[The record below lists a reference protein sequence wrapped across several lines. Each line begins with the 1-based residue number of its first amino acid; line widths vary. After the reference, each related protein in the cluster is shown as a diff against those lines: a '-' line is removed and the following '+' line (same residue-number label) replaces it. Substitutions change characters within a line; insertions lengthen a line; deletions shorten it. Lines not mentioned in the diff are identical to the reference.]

1 MVITLV
7 TALLDQHPDPVRQH
21 LFHNI
26 YFALLENQLGT
37 NGICKNRGVSVKT
50 EEEESEMVMNKPH

>member
-1 MVITLV
+1 M

-37 NGICKNRGVSVKT
+37 NGICKNRGGRVRDGYEQASLIY
-50 EEEESEMVMNKPH
+50 PLQWL